1 MKILFP
7 IEYNLL
13 HHLQGN
19 KNSRGVIQ
27 NISITRIRKSKENAK
42 FEEEKEY
49 VKKKTTANLS
59 KVVSK

>member
-7 IEYNLL
+7 IEYKLL

-19 KNSRGVIQ
+19 KNSRGVIP
-27 NISITRIRKSKENAK
+27 NISITRTRKIKKNAK

-49 VKKKTTANLS
+49 VKKG
-59 KVVSK
+59 

>member
-7 IEYNLL
+7 IEYKLL

-19 KNSRGVIQ
+19 KNSRGVIL
-27 NISITRIRKSKENAK
+27 NISITRTRKIKKNAK

-49 VKKKTTANLS
+49 VKKGQQLIYHR
-59 KVVSK
+59 